1 MPINRVVKA
10 GIYIAWLARIPAT
23 LTCCREL
30 LIRLIGV
37 DNLSLAVAGHAVKTL
52 HVDRR
57 MPAYGRFSTPW
68 DSSCTIW
75 ARLPQDL
82 TRVARLGCSAWTD
95 WGEAFVAHCLR
106 RLVPALEV
114 TEQGPVR
121 VAHAAA
127 RVPALADR
135 VRALPPP
142 LARRAALQGARPP
155 ALSRAGVVM
164 LASVHAAD
172 LHDREGGGMLVA
184 AEPA

>member
-1 MPINRVVKA
+1 
-10 GIYIAWLARIPAT
+10 
-23 LTCCREL
+23 
-30 LIRLIGV
+30 
-37 DNLSLAVAGHAVKTL
+37 L

-127 RVPALADR
+127 RVPALADLYAHFRRHWRGGPLCKAHDRLRCR
-135 VRALPPP
+135 VREPEGRAPKPSGAVVDSQSVRTAGSGGP
-142 LARRAALQGARPP
+142 ARGYNSAKRLKGRKRH
-155 ALSRAGVVM
+155 LLVDTLGLVM